1 MIKAE
6 LRFFLVDFI
15 PFLNCSIKVGHV
27 SVTIKKICDYL
38 HVLNF
43 FLSIKIL
50 FQKICFAQPSP
61 AQHLCCQDT

>member
-1 MIKAE
+1 MTKAE

-15 PFLNCSIKVGHV
+15 LFLNCSIKVGHV

-43 FLSIKIL
+43 F
-50 FQKICFAQPSP
+50 FVN
-61 AQHLCCQDT
+61 